1 MSEPGLFTFP
11 FMQHAFLGCFL
22 VSLLAGSLGWLML
35 LRRQA
40 FAAHA
45 LPHIGFSG
53 AAAAVWLHFPPLV
66 GMVAASMAGGFFMGR
81 EQQGRGHPA
90 QRDTMTG
97 LILAASLGIG
107 IWCLHEAN
115 EASSQTTTLLFG
127 DVLGLDG
134 PTLGLLAGLV
144 AACLAGVAL
153 LWRPL
158 LFISLCPSLAEAQG
172 LSSTRLGQL
181 FLLLAALAA
190 AACAEIAGALLCF
203 SLMIGPASAA
213 LKLELSPFR
222 GIVCSVLGALLLS
235 WGGLILSWYSN
246 IPLPFWISLG
256 GVGLYLLA
264 CALMKRKLPPS
275 KIRKIHQN

>member
-1 MSEPGLFTFP
+1 MSETNPFSFP

-22 VSLLAGSLGWLML
+22 VSLLAGTLGWLML

-53 AAAAVWLHFPPLV
+53 AAAAVWLHLPPLA
-66 GMVAASMAGGFFMGR
+66 GMMAASMVGGLFMGQ
-81 EQQGRGHPA
+81 EQRGRQHPT

-107 IWCLHEAN
+107 VWCLHEAN

-134 PTLGLLAGLV
+134 PTLGMLAGLV
-144 AACLAGVAL
+144 SVCLGGVAI

-158 LFISLCPSLAEAQG
+158 LFSSLCPSLAEARG
-172 LSSTRLGQL
+172 LSPTRLGQL

-203 SLMIGPASAA
+203 SLMVGPAAAA
-213 LKLELSPFR
+213 LKLELPPFR
-222 GIVCSVLGALLLS
+222 GMVCSVLGALLLS
-235 WGGLILSWYSN
+235 WGGLLLAWYSD

-264 CALMKRKLPPS
+264 GTVMTRKALRPVRNP
-275 KIRKIHQN
+275 